1 MNSSTQIPK
10 VQNFEQGKSRFP
22 QLHECSH
29 FHYDITLVN
38 LPKNFEVHF
47 YEEKQNEFLKSTS
60 LSKSQPM
67 ALWYRLKMT
76 SNDKQWIIHRSYD
89 DFCYLD
95 KYLHECI
102 YDRKFSC
109 LQILLPIKK
118 IDKSIE
124 NKLLNY
130 LKRFCEI
137 AFINP
142 INCAPILNWFEID
155 TKGNRL
161 FAIENSSINIPSI
174 AAAVVR
180 KRYVPQDSDELSL
193 EVGSIISIIDM
204 PSADV
209 SIWWR
214 GKKEFEVYL
223 I

>member
-10 VQNFEQGKSRFP
+10 VQNFDQGKSRFP

-38 LPKNFEVHF
+38 LPKNFEVRF
-47 YEEKQNEFLKSTS
+47 CSEEKQSTS
-60 LSKSQPM
+60 LSKSQHM
-67 ALWYRLKMT
+67 AFWYRLKIT
-76 SNDKQWIIHRSYD
+76 SNDKQWTIHRSYD

-109 LQILLPIKK
+109 LQILLQVKK
-118 IDKSIE
+118 IDKSSE

-161 FAIENSSINIPSI
+161 VATENSSINIPSI

-180 KRYVPQDSDELSL
+180 KRYVSQDSDELSL

-223 I
+223 F